1 MDVRIKLVVLYT
13 NFITVVISSCCSCC
27 LTNAGNQI
35 ETYGKFDNCSFGNF
49 YSNLQNLT
57 DVSLRRLANDTVKL
71 YCANDVVD
79 GIQVDLEPYRGIYQ
93 KPLSKYVGY
102 LSEFMRDENKTTGA
116 CAYFLG

>member
-1 MDVRIKLVVLYT
+1 MDVRIKLVVLSKFYYML
-13 NFITVVISSCCSCC
+13 FHLVVCTC

-102 LSEFMRDENKTTGA
+102 LSEFMRDENKTTGTCA
-116 CAYFLG
+116 CFLD